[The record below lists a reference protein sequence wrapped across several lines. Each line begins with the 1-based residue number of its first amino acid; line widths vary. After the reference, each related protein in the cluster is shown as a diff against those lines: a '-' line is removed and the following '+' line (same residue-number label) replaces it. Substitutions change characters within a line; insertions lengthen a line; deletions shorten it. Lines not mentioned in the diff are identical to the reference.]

1 MIATESK
8 VQIVKKFNAK
18 RSESPDVERVHRT
31 LSVPD
36 KLTASAHRV
45 AFIEAKGDKVKR
57 RKAKMQ
63 SEKWAQYLIDIG
75 KVQPEDKDILMG
87 FLCPV

>member
-8 VQIVKKFNAK
+8 VPMVKKFNAK
-18 RSESPDVERVHRT
+18 RSVSPEVERVHGT

-36 KLTASAHRV
+36 KLTAAAHRL

-57 RKAKMQ
+57 RKAHAQ
-63 SEKWAQYLIDIG
+63 SEKWAQYLIDMG
-75 KVQPEDKDILMG
+75 KVSPKDKDILMSY
-87 FLCPV
+87 LCPI